1 MIYDNISLY
10 DPFLFINLTMKL
22 KGIETS
28 WLPFN

>member
-22 KGIETS
+22 KGIGIMAA
-28 WLPFN
+28 F